1 MRQPRFHWW
10 LVVLAPL
17 LVWGSPSFVAPLS
30 VPLSIGSDAEIDAP
44 VGPALDEIDAATPGT
59 ERPPTQGQPPGS
71 RSARASSV
79 ATAHQGPAGHS
90 STSGSRAW
98 PGLLG
103 LNAVPA
109 IPPPTPSFAVTRS

>member
-1 MRQPRFHWW
+1 MRETRFSWW

-17 LVWGSPSFVAPLS
+17 LAWGSPSFAAPPS
-30 VPLSIGSDAEIDAP
+30 TPLSIGWDAELDAP
-44 VGPALDEIDAATPGT
+44 LGPALDEIDATTPGT

-71 RSARASSV
+71 RSARDSSV
-79 ATAHQGPAGHS
+79 VPSHARPATGG
-90 STSGSRAW
+90 STSGSRVW

-109 IPPPTPSFAVTRS
+109 IPPPAPPFAVIRS